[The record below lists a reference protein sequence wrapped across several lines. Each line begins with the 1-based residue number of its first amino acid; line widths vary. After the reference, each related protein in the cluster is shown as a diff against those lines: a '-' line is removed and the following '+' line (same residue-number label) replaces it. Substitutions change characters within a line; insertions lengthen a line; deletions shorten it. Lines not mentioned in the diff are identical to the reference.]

1 MPVVP
6 RLCMALRMQ
15 RPRVILGHQRIGQSA
30 HAPRLPN
37 MNNMRTYGN
46 SPFTV
51 AVIHGGP
58 GAPGELAPVARALA
72 KNHGVLEPL
81 QTASTLQGQIVE
93 LKTILKQNGHLP
105 VVLIGHSWGAM
116 LSFVLAAQSPSVVK
130 KLILV
135 SSGVFEEKYAE
146 RITGT
151 RLSRLTEEEVN
162 TVYSLSTALDDP
174 NVTEKDRLFGE
185 LGSLVSKADS
195 FDPLP
200 CENEIIECQYDI
212 YRSVWRDAQELRS
225 SGELLALGRRIRSPV
240 VAIHGD
246 YDPHPAA
253 GVRVPLSA
261 VLKDLTFILV
271 EKCGHRPWIE
281 RAAKDWFYA
290 ILEQELG

>member
-1 MPVVP
+1 
-6 RLCMALRMQ
+6 
-15 RPRVILGHQRIGQSA
+15 
-30 HAPRLPN
+30 
-37 MNNMRTYGN
+37 MNYMRTYGN

-58 GAPGELAPVARALA
+58 GAPGELAPVARELA
-72 KNHGVLEPL
+72 KTHRVLEPL
-81 QTASTLQGQIVE
+81 QTASTLEGQVVE
-93 LKTILKQNGHLP
+93 LETILKRSSLLP
-105 VVLIGHSWGAM
+105 VALIGHSWGAM
-116 LSFVLAAQSPSVVK
+116 LSYLLAAQSPSLVK

-135 SSGVFEEKYAE
+135 SSAVFEDKYAE
-146 RITGT
+146 RITET
-151 RLSRLTEEEVN
+151 RLGRLTKEEVN
-162 TVYSLSTALDDP
+162 TVDSLSRALDDP
-174 NVTEKDRLFGE
+174 NASDKNRLFAE
-185 LGSLVSKADS
+185 LGSLLSRADS

-200 CENEIIECQYDI
+200 CESEIIECQYDA

-225 SGELLALGRRIRSPV
+225 GGELLALGRQIRCPV

-261 VLKDLTFILV
+261 VLKNFTFIPV

-281 RAAKDWFYA
+281 RAARDKFYG